1 MSRTSIRK
9 LIRNMPVGVIYLT
22 DQLAL
27 KNSFILTNTSKPKD
41 SPPTLWDLSA
51 GFGMVQHLWSRG
63 LWALL
68 KDPTLMVGYL
78 MVFQEQLVCAVKL

>member
-51 GFGMVQHLWSRG
+51 GYGTAPVEQRVMGLAQGPNLNGWVLNGLSRATG
-63 LWALL
+63 
-68 KDPTLMVGYL
+68 
-78 MVFQEQLVCAVKL
+78 VCR